1 MVNSAETFSG
11 ATDSLAIDCSRPVF
25 TDAIAIGGNNN
36 TLKLHGLPNEMEALL
51 VIFSYLLGS
60 VPSGLIIGKLSGLDV
75 RKAGSGNIGA
85 TNVARLLGKTG
96 GLLTLVGDTAK
107 GFIPVL
113 VVQQMGF
120 SYLVTALVGVAAFL
134 GHLYPIFLKFKGGKG
149 VATYIGLLLG
159 VFWPGML
166 IFCGLWLLV
175 AFASRYSSLAA
186 LVASA
191 LTPFGLWLLG
201 QSEAAALFLALSIL
215 LWFMHR
221 ANVARL
227 MNGTEGKI
235 GARAE
240 PK

>member
-1 MVNSAETFSG
+1 MLPL
-11 ATDSLAIDCSRPVF
+11 ATDCSRPVF
-25 TDAIAIGGNNN
+25 TDAIAVGGANK

-120 SYLVTALVGVAAFL
+120 SYPVTALVGVAAFL

-149 VATYIGLLLG
+149 VATSFGVLLG
-159 VFWPGML
+159 LAPLATIILLVVFAAVAFTTRIVSLSSMVTAVAAPL
-166 IFCGLWLLV
+166 VLWLFYYSPTYV
-175 AFASRYSSLAA
+175 IVTAFMA
-186 LVASA
+186 LMIVFRHYANIQR
-191 LTPFGLWLLG
+191 LL
-201 QSEAAALFLALSIL
+201 
-215 LWFMHR
+215 
-221 ANVARL
+221 
-227 MNGTEGKI
+227 NGTEPRFGT
-235 GARAE
+235 R
-240 PK
+240 

>member
-1 MVNSAETFSG
+1 
-11 ATDSLAIDCSRPVF
+11 
-25 TDAIAIGGNNN
+25 
-36 TLKLHGLPNEMEALL
+36 MEALL

-120 SYLVTALVGVAAFL
+120 SYAVTALVGVAAFL

-149 VATYIGLLLG
+149 VATSFGVLLG
-159 VFWPGML
+159 LAPLATIILLVVFAAVAFTTRIVSLSSMVTAVAAPL
-166 IFCGLWLLV
+166 VLWLFYYSPTYV
-175 AFASRYSSLAA
+175 IVTAFMA
-186 LVASA
+186 LMIVFRHYANIQR
-191 LTPFGLWLLG
+191 LL
-201 QSEAAALFLALSIL
+201 
-215 LWFMHR
+215 
-221 ANVARL
+221 
-227 MNGTEGKI
+227 NGTEPRFGT
-235 GARAE
+235 R
-240 PK
+240 

>member
-1 MVNSAETFSG
+1 MIA
-11 ATDSLAIDCSRPVF
+11 SLAIDCSRPVF
-25 TDAIAIGGNNN
+25 TGTIAVGGANK
-36 TLKLHGLPNEMEALL
+36 TLKLHCLPSEMEALL

-120 SYLVTALVGVAAFL
+120 SHPVTALVGVVAFL

-149 VATYIGLLLG
+149 VATSFGVLLG
-159 VFWPGML
+159 LAPLATIILLVVFAAVAFTTRIVSLSSMVTAVAAPL
-166 IFCGLWLLV
+166 VLWLFYYSPTYV
-175 AFASRYSSLAA
+175 IVTAFMA
-186 LVASA
+186 LMIVFRHYANIQR
-191 LTPFGLWLLG
+191 LL
-201 QSEAAALFLALSIL
+201 
-215 LWFMHR
+215 
-221 ANVARL
+221 
-227 MNGTEGKI
+227 NGTEPRFGT
-235 GARAE
+235 R
-240 PK
+240 

>member
-1 MVNSAETFSG
+1 
-11 ATDSLAIDCSRPVF
+11 
-25 TDAIAIGGNNN
+25 
-36 TLKLHGLPNEMEALL
+36 MEALL

-120 SYLVTALVGVAAFL
+120 SYSVTALVGVAAFL

-149 VATYIGLLLG
+149 VATSFGVLLG
-159 VFWPGML
+159 LAPLATMILLVVFAAVAFTTRIVSLSSMVTAVAAPL
-166 IFCGLWLLV
+166 VLWLFYYSPTYV
-175 AFASRYSSLAA
+175 IVTAFMA
-186 LVASA
+186 LMIVFRHYANIQR
-191 LTPFGLWLLG
+191 LL
-201 QSEAAALFLALSIL
+201 
-215 LWFMHR
+215 
-221 ANVARL
+221 
-227 MNGTEGKI
+227 NGTEPRFGT
-235 GARAE
+235 R
-240 PK
+240 

>member
-1 MVNSAETFSG
+1 
-11 ATDSLAIDCSRPVF
+11 
-25 TDAIAIGGNNN
+25 
-36 TLKLHGLPNEMEALL
+36 MEALL

-120 SYLVTALVGVAAFL
+120 SDPVTALVGVAAFL

-149 VATYIGLLLG
+149 VATSFGVLLG
-159 VFWPGML
+159 LAPLATIILLVVFAAVAFTTRIVSLSSMVTAVAAPL
-166 IFCGLWLLV
+166 VLWLFYYSPTYV
-175 AFASRYSSLAA
+175 IVTAFMA
-186 LVASA
+186 LMIVFRHYANIQR
-191 LTPFGLWLLG
+191 LL
-201 QSEAAALFLALSIL
+201 
-215 LWFMHR
+215 
-221 ANVARL
+221 
-227 MNGTEGKI
+227 NGTEPRFGT
-235 GARAE
+235 R
-240 PK
+240 

>member
-1 MVNSAETFSG
+1 
-11 ATDSLAIDCSRPVF
+11 
-25 TDAIAIGGNNN
+25 
-36 TLKLHGLPNEMEALL
+36 MEALL

-120 SYLVTALVGVAAFL
+120 SYSVTALVGVAAFL

-149 VATYIGLLLG
+149 VATSFGVLLG
-159 VFWPGML
+159 LAPLATMILLVVFAAVAFTTRIVSLSSMVTAVAAPL
-166 IFCGLWLLV
+166 VLWLFYYSPTYV
-175 AFASRYSSLAA
+175 IVTAFMA
-186 LVASA
+186 LMIVFRHYANIQR
-191 LTPFGLWLLG
+191 LL
-201 QSEAAALFLALSIL
+201 
-215 LWFMHR
+215 
-221 ANVARL
+221 
-227 MNGTEGKI
+227 NGTEPRFGM
-235 GARAE
+235 R
-240 PK
+240 

>member
-1 MVNSAETFSG
+1 
-11 ATDSLAIDCSRPVF
+11 
-25 TDAIAIGGNNN
+25 
-36 TLKLHGLPNEMEALL
+36 MEALL

-120 SYLVTALVGVAAFL
+120 SYSVTALVGVAAFL

-149 VATYIGLLLG
+149 VATSFGVLLG
-159 VFWPGML
+159 LAPLATMILLVVFAAVAFTTRIVSLSSMGTAVAAPL
-166 IFCGLWLLV
+166 VLWLFYYFPSYV
-175 AFASRYSSLAA
+175 IVTAFMA
-186 LVASA
+186 LMIVFRHYANIQR
-191 LTPFGLWLLG
+191 LL
-201 QSEAAALFLALSIL
+201 
-215 LWFMHR
+215 
-221 ANVARL
+221 
-227 MNGTEGKI
+227 NGTEPRFGT
-235 GARAE
+235 R
-240 PK
+240 

>member
-120 SYLVTALVGVAAFL
+120 SYSVTALVGVAAFL

-149 VATYIGLLLG
+149 VATSFGVLLG
-159 VFWPGML
+159 LAPLATMILLVVFAAVAFTTRIVSLSSMVTAVAAPL
-166 IFCGLWLLV
+166 VLWLFYYSPTYV
-175 AFASRYSSLAA
+175 IVTAFMA
-186 LVASA
+186 LMIVFRHYANIQR
-191 LTPFGLWLLG
+191 LL
-201 QSEAAALFLALSIL
+201 
-215 LWFMHR
+215 
-221 ANVARL
+221 
-227 MNGTEGKI
+227 NGTEPRFGT
-235 GARAE
+235 R
-240 PK
+240 

>member
-1 MVNSAETFSG
+1 
-11 ATDSLAIDCSRPVF
+11 
-25 TDAIAIGGNNN
+25 
-36 TLKLHGLPNEMEALL
+36 MEALL

-120 SYLVTALVGVAAFL
+120 SYSVTALVGVAAFL

-149 VATYIGLLLG
+149 VATSFGVLLG
-159 VFWPGML
+159 LAPLATMILLVVFAAVAFTTRIVSLSSMVTAVAAPL
-166 IFCGLWLLV
+166 VLWLFYYSPTYV
-175 AFASRYSSLAA
+175 IVTAFMAVMIVFRHYANIQR
-186 LVASA
+186 
-191 LTPFGLWLLG
+191 LL
-201 QSEAAALFLALSIL
+201 
-215 LWFMHR
+215 
-221 ANVARL
+221 
-227 MNGTEGKI
+227 NGTEPRFGT
-235 GARAE
+235 R
-240 PK
+240 

>member
-1 MVNSAETFSG
+1 
-11 ATDSLAIDCSRPVF
+11 
-25 TDAIAIGGNNN
+25 
-36 TLKLHGLPNEMEALL
+36 MEALL

-120 SYLVTALVGVAAFL
+120 SYSVTALVGVAAFL

-149 VATYIGLLLG
+149 VATSFGVLLG
-159 VFWPGML
+159 LAPLATMILLVVFAAVAFTTRIVSLSSMVTAVAAPL
-166 IFCGLWLLV
+166 VLWLFYYFPSYV
-175 AFASRYSSLAA
+175 IVTAFMA
-186 LVASA
+186 LMIVFRHYANIQR
-191 LTPFGLWLLG
+191 LL
-201 QSEAAALFLALSIL
+201 
-215 LWFMHR
+215 
-221 ANVARL
+221 
-227 MNGTEGKI
+227 NGTEPRFGT
-235 GARAE
+235 R
-240 PK
+240 

>member
-1 MVNSAETFSG
+1 
-11 ATDSLAIDCSRPVF
+11 
-25 TDAIAIGGNNN
+25 
-36 TLKLHGLPNEMEALL
+36 MEALL

-120 SYLVTALVGVAAFL
+120 SHPVTALVGVAAFL

-149 VATYIGLLLG
+149 VATSFGVLLG
-159 VFWPGML
+159 LAPLATMILLVVFAAVAFTTRIVSLSSMVTAVAAPL
-166 IFCGLWLLV
+166 VLWLFYYSPTYV
-175 AFASRYSSLAA
+175 IVTAFMAVMIVFRHYANIQRLLNGSEPR
-186 LVASA
+186 
-191 LTPFGLWLLG
+191 FGT
-201 QSEAAALFLALSIL
+201 
-215 LWFMHR
+215 H
-221 ANVARL
+221 
-227 MNGTEGKI
+227 
-235 GARAE
+235 
-240 PK
+240 

>member
-149 VATYIGLLLG
+149 VATSFGVLLG
-159 VFWPGML
+159 LAPLATMILLVVFAAVAFTTRIVSLSSMVTAVAAPL
-166 IFCGLWLLV
+166 VLWLFYYSPTYV
-175 AFASRYSSLAA
+175 IVTAFMA
-186 LVASA
+186 LMIVFRHYANIQR
-191 LTPFGLWLLG
+191 LL
-201 QSEAAALFLALSIL
+201 
-215 LWFMHR
+215 
-221 ANVARL
+221 
-227 MNGTEGKI
+227 NGTEPRFGT
-235 GARAE
+235 R
-240 PK
+240 

>member
-1 MVNSAETFSG
+1 
-11 ATDSLAIDCSRPVF
+11 
-25 TDAIAIGGNNN
+25 
-36 TLKLHGLPNEMEALL
+36 MEALL

-120 SYLVTALVGVAAFL
+120 SYSVTALVGVAAFL

-149 VATYIGLLLG
+149 VATSFGVLLG
-159 VFWPGML
+159 LAPLATIILLVVFAAVAFTTRIVSLSSMVTAVAAPL
-166 IFCGLWLLV
+166 VLWLFYYSPTYV
-175 AFASRYSSLAA
+175 IVTAFMA
-186 LVASA
+186 LMIVFRHYANIQR
-191 LTPFGLWLLG
+191 LL
-201 QSEAAALFLALSIL
+201 
-215 LWFMHR
+215 
-221 ANVARL
+221 
-227 MNGTEGKI
+227 NGTEPRFGT
-235 GARAE
+235 R
-240 PK
+240 